1 MDQLH
6 QHRLNHPSSLA
17 NAHVIDERLQSEL
30 AANRLLG
37 PIPSSAQLLV
47 HTSPLGLVPKAHQ
60 VNKWRMIC
68 DLSAP
73 AGHSVNDSIP
83 ANLCSLQYAG
93 VMDAVRIIRAL
104 GRDTQMVKLDLKDAY
119 RIIPIHPA
127 DYPLLGTRWHG
138 RIYIDRALPFGLR
151 SAPKIFSAV
160 ADVIAWVLFS
170 RGIQQQLHYLDDFL
184 FMETSNSGS
193 SSTVRQ
199 TALEILGQLGIPV
212 ATHKTVGPTS
222 ALTFLGILINSHTF
236 ELQLPTEK
244 LLRTQQL
251 LSQWSHRKSCT
262 RKELESLLGYLSHAA
277 TVTPQGRTFLR
288 SLFSLLSHIHAPH
301 HHTRL
306 NLGARADLAW

>member
-1 MDQLH
+1 
-6 QHRLNHPSSLA
+6 
-17 NAHVIDERLQSEL
+17 
-30 AANRLLG
+30 
-37 PIPSSAQLLV
+37 
-47 HTSPLGLVPKAHQ
+47 
-60 VNKWRMIC
+60 
-68 DLSAP
+68 
-73 AGHSVNDSIP
+73 
-83 ANLCSLQYAG
+83 
-93 VMDAVRIIRAL
+93 
-104 GRDTQMVKLDLKDAY
+104 MVKLDLKDAY

-127 DYPLLGTRWHG
+127 DYPLLGIRWHG

-199 TALEILGQLGIPV
+199 TALETLGQLGIPV
-212 ATHKTVGPTS
+212 ATHETVGPTS

-236 ELQLPTEK
+236 ELQLPTKK

-251 LSQWSHRKSCT
+251 LSQWSHRKSYT

-288 SLFSLLSHIHAPH
+288 SLFSLLSHVHAPH